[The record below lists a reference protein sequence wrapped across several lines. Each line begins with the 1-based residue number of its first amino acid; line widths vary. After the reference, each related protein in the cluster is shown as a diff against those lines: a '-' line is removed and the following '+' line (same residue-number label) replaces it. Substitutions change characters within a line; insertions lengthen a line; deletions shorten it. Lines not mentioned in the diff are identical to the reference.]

1 MKPCKYHV
9 FVCRD
14 ERCDQCGSKEVYEK
28 FRELND
34 KLSLT
39 GVKITSCG
47 SMGYCDIG
55 PNVVIY
61 PDGVWYSNVKPDDV
75 DGIVESHLIN
85 GAPYEPK
92 TLKEDDPSE
101 GRKEN
106 FFKEVL
112 KMQPLTWDSLLSLSR
127 SKGLGDGW
135 LERIK
140 YYFDEIAGTSEFKVK
155 ERVARRRFEI

>member
-1 MKPCKYHV
+1 MKPCKYHL

-14 ERCDQCGSKEVYEK
+14 TSCDQSGSKEVHDK

-34 KLSLT
+34 KLGLT

-61 PDGVWYSNVKPDDV
+61 PDGVWYHDVKPDDV
-75 DGIVESHLIN
+75 QGIVERHLIN
-85 GAPYEPK
+85 GEPYEPK
-92 TLKEDDPSE
+92 RLKQDDPSE
-101 GRKEN
+101 TRKEN
-106 FFKEVL
+106 FFKEVS
-112 KMQPLTWDSLLSLSR
+112 KMEPQTWDSLLSLSR
-127 SKGLGDGW
+127 SRSLGDEW

-140 YYFDEIAGTSEFKVK
+140 YYFEEITDTGEFKVK
-155 ERVARRRFEI
+155 EKVVRRRFEI